1 MDSNTSTELLYP
13 RYVRLADLVW
23 FEAQPLAMWRHL
35 VEREDDVQEQVMRL
49 IHRPHMEER
58 IEWDTYMEWRKQ
70 VADGKLRVDQLR
82 DLLAEKYDRR
92 FVDGTL
98 DRALNSYLYPSV
110 KAVRVW
116 GSLHILINPDGVTEE
131 FVYEYRSVAEP
142 QQIARQAEAMRALAQ
157 MEALLLER
165 PGIQVQIRARR
176 TDEVSTINE
185 PLDPILAGEYLDAAE
200 RGLKEIAATV
210 SAEN

>member
-1 MDSNTSTELLYP
+1 
-13 RYVRLADLVW
+13 
-23 FEAQPLAMWRHL
+23 MWRHL

-165 PGIQVQIRARR
+165 PGIQVQIRATGPMRLAP
-176 TDEVSTINE
+176 STSRLTLSSQASTSTL
-185 PLDPILAGEYLDAAE
+185 PSAG
-200 RGLKEIAATV
+200 
-210 SAEN
+210 